1 LATNSAAFA
10 RHQDAGQNPASGGS
24 MRNFFIIGVVAALSA
39 IQASAEDLGDPCV
52 GAPSA
57 NGIGYLPSARGHQ
70 MPLTENQCE
79 AIIKREF
86 RLSLFEIPQEDEDPM
101 TVTLGLKN
109 GGGILRLRIPFS
121 F

>member
-1 LATNSAAFA
+1 
-10 RHQDAGQNPASGGS
+10 

>member
-1 LATNSAAFA
+1 
-10 RHQDAGQNPASGGS
+10 
-24 MRNFFIIGVVAALSA
+24 
-39 IQASAEDLGDPCV
+39 
-52 GAPSA
+52 
-57 NGIGYLPSARGHQ
+57 